1 MPFNNKQK
9 DHLFEIHQA
18 EPMQTGVS
26 CLLLDLK
33 VLPLFVLLKF
43 LFILTLMLLSML
55 LESMELVLHFCE
67 RSFNVS
73 SCSVVPLGCCS
84 SFGQFSDHREADPAM
99 SNLMHIY
106 FLDRQR
112 RQFQKNRQTKISFWG
127 RVLKIKCCLTAERFF
142 ILSV

>member
-43 LFILTLMLLSML
+43 LFTFPFFFLIDAITEKTELL
-55 LESMELVLHFCE
+55 
-67 RSFNVS
+67 
-73 SCSVVPLGCCS
+73 
-84 SFGQFSDHREADPAM
+84 QFSFSAPKYPH
-99 SNLMHIY
+99 S
-106 FLDRQR
+106 
-112 RQFQKNRQTKISFWG
+112 
-127 RVLKIKCCLTAERFF
+127 
-142 ILSV
+142 